1 MWVMEKGGSFGFCF
15 LMRMRLESCARE
27 NLFIVKSLV
36 LHVVALAKASRWS
49 YLRLQKVHVR
59 VCARACRKRLL
70 TDVSSSEQL
79 EAGLPVLS
87 VVLTARPLGCILV
100 PEVKV
105 KVLVAQSRRSL
116 CDPVDCSPP
125 GSSIHGV
132 L

>member
-59 VCARACRKRLL
+59 VCACARVPVHTQEGHTGLQQECETCRQERQ
-70 TDVSSSEQL
+70 TVSASCQQEQGGEQL
-79 EAGLPVLS
+79 FLVL
-87 VVLTARPLGCILV
+87 RP
-100 PEVKV
+100 
-105 KVLVAQSRRSL
+105 
-116 CDPVDCSPP
+116 
-125 GSSIHGV
+125 
-132 L
+132 